1 MELVILIRQLRR
13 KKCVLG
19 HTWICFVLVNHS
31 ERQPNSKAT
40 TDTTTTEIA
49 STRFGSIYD
58 CHTNHSWLQRVRQ
71 TVALAVVHTSLPL
84 PPPVL
89 HSIYS
94 TILFPHS
101 VTQQLSVAALC
112 EALHKPWIHSTT
124 ATYDLDSG
132 LGQSTTRRR
141 EEGRRGGSPHIDV
154 ATVSVFCLLT
164 GP

>member
-1 MELVILIRQLRR
+1 MELVLLIKQLRR

-40 TDTTTTEIA
+40 TDKTTTTEIA

-84 PPPVL
+84 PP
-89 HSIYS
+89 HS
-94 TILFPHS
+94 TLLNLPHHLVPPLTNTTNYQLQPFARLYIS
-101 VTQQLSVAALC
+101 RGYTQQRQ
-112 EALHKPWIHSTT
+112 HTTWI
-124 ATYDLDSG
+124 ADLY
-132 LGQSTTRRR
+132 
-141 EEGRRGGSPHIDV
+141 SPQRN
-154 ATVSVFCLLT
+154 
-164 GP
+164 